1 MQLTFIE
8 TSIFSRDRSK
18 YFDDDEF
25 RRFENCLLE
34 NPETGDVITGTGG
47 CRKVR
52 WKRQG
57 ISTNHRLYLLLVYA
71 KNQQDNLTD
80 AQKNALYNI
89 MKGLE

>member
-47 CRKVR
+47 CRK
-52 WKRQG
+52 
-57 ISTNHRLYLLLVYA
+57 LLPHKHESSFVFVVSLCEKSA
-71 KNQQDNLTD
+71 R
-80 AQKNALYNI
+80 
-89 MKGLE
+89 

>member
-34 NPETGDVITGTGG
+34 NPETGDVITGVTGNV
-47 CRKVR
+47 KM
-52 WKRQG
+52 
-57 ISTNHRLYLLLVYA
+57 TP
-71 KNQQDNLTD
+71 
-80 AQKNALYNI
+80 
-89 MKGLE
+89 

>member
-52 WKRQG
+52 WN
-57 ISTNHRLYLLLVYA
+57 TCNLLPHKHESSFVFVVSLCEKSA
-71 KNQQDNLTD
+71 R
-80 AQKNALYNI
+80 
-89 MKGLE
+89 